1 MERQIHNQVHL
12 PNRVAL
18 QVVLQGI
25 RVRFGRSLVTLSGVA
40 LGVAFLMSIFT
51 GQAIKAGVRQEETL
65 RNEVGR
71 MVGFLTVEVGPVAGR
86 AIAVVQVGPLDELEN
101 RLLRRLEAGDV
112 AAIRWATV
120 DPSAAGPTG
129 VRVERVAPADA
140 TDGAIGLILM
150 GQPAAA
156 AWTWPA
162 GLDDRGVPLTATGKA
177 LAAVG
182 APRPAVALRREL
194 TADEAAEVAADARR
208 ARFRTGWIV
217 TIALLVTVIG
227 IANAMLMSV
236 TERFREI
243 GTMKCLGALGS
254 FIRRVFLIESSLIG
268 AAGSVGGALFGMVF
282 STAAYSVTYGP
293 ALVVSGTAWASLV
306 LYLLFSVAVGMALS
320 VLAAIYPAHFASN
333 MAPAAALRSNI

>member
-1 MERQIHNQVHL
+1 MERQIHNQIRL

-51 GQAIKAGVRQEETL
+51 GQVIKDGVRKEETL

-86 AIAVVQVGPLDELEN
+86 TIAVAQVGSPDDLES
-101 RLLRRLEAGDV
+101 RLLRRLDANDV
-112 AAIRWATV
+112 ASIRWAPM
-120 DPSAAGPTG
+120 DASATPPVATA
-129 VRVERVAPADA
+129 VERVAPAEL
-140 TDGAIGLILM
+140 TEGAIGLIVM
-150 GQPAAA
+150 GE
-156 AWTWPA
+156 PA
-162 GLDDRGVPLTATGKA
+162 GDAWAWPSDLSDVDVPLTSTRKTLTGQ
-177 LAAVG
+177 G
-182 APRPAVALRREL
+182 APRTVVPLRREL
-194 TADEAAEVAADARR
+194 TAEEAARAAEQQRR
-208 ARFRTGWIV
+208 NRFRTGWIITV
-217 TIALLVTVIG
+217 ALLVTVIG

-254 FIRRVFLIESSLIG
+254 FIQRVFLIESSLIG
-268 AAGSVGGALFGMVF
+268 VTGAVGGALFGALF
-282 STAAYSVTYGP
+282 SATAYSLTYGP
-293 ALVVSGTAWASLV
+293 TMVLSGTAWGALGLYFLV
-306 LYLLFSVAVGMALS
+306 SVGVGLALA

-333 MAPAAALRSNI
+333 MAPADALRSNI